1 MGVTTV
7 GQHYME
13 ISDPKPTS
21 NPSSNKVIIV
31 RIEEVDLCTA
41 FVVGVTGNKI
51 CGLMKADNGYCNKYK
66 THAYQ

>member
-31 RIEEVDLCTA
+31 RIEEVDLW
-41 FVVGVTGNKI
+41 
-51 CGLMKADNGYCNKYK
+51 
-66 THAYQ
+66 